1 MACFVTMPFKNLEE
15 ARHLLKDAPEPS
27 SFFLSLAVFWLLDLT

>member
-27 SFFLSLAVFWLLDLT
+27 SSLAVFWLLDLT